1 MASKL
6 KLTELLYPTST
17 TPAITINADDTVTF
31 GAPTTTIT
39 NLSATS
45 ITDSGNLTFT
55 GTGNRIRGDFGSATV
70 ANRVAFQTNIV
81 NDNTAVNVIPNGTA
95 AIAALNLVNNSDPTN
110 SAFLQAGARAAEV
123 SIRSSI
129 FGTGTYLPMTFY
141 TGGSEAMRIT
151 TARNVGIGTISP
163 SAKLTIADAGEAGTR
178 YLGNGLTSA
187 GLFVGYNAAAYVYND
202 SNTPMIFGTNATERM
217 RIDNIGNVSIGGA
230 SAAGTTGR
238 FLDVNNTGSESGSFA
253 NIRLITQLVGS
264 SGTTAVDIAK
274 YKNGAFVI
282 NNTETNAAAF
292 TAFGVGASERMRI
305 TSAGKVGIGT
315 TNPYGVVEVITGG
328 QLSGANPTTLPNINI
343 LQGSAS
349 INNDGGLD
357 FRGSSFASGYG
368 FRISAIDNS
377 GVHLVFGNR
386 QNSTTYTE
394 AMRINSSGNLLVGDT
409 TSYGGRINAA
419 NGAGLYGIVIRDLAA
434 NTLAMQFQNSSGTA
448 VGSITVGA
456 STTTY
461 NTSSDYRLKENVRP
475 LTGALATVA
484 ALKPCTYT
492 WKADGSQGQG
502 FIAHELQAVVPDCVT
517 GTKDAVD
524 ADGKPQ
530 YQGVDTSFLVA
541 TVVAALQELKAEFD
555 AYKLSHP

>member
-1 MASKL
+1 MPLNL
-6 KLTELLYPTST
+6 KSVANGSVIL
-17 TPAITINADDTVTF
+17 TPASTATDKTITIPATDGTMVVQDSSN
-31 GAPTTTIT
+31 IT
-39 NLSATS
+39 SVA
-45 ITDSGNLTFT
+45 NLTFT
-55 GTGNRIRGDFGSATV
+55 GTGNRITGDFSNATI
-70 ANRVAFQTNIV
+70 ANRVLLQSSTSNGQ
-81 NDNTAVNVIPNGTA
+81 TAVGLIPNGTSTQTQL
-95 AIAALNLVNNSDPTN
+95 IAFNSTDPANSSYIQTLVSATEARINSGQ
-110 SAFLQAGARAAEV
+110 L
-123 SIRSSI
+123 
-129 FGTGTYLPMTFY
+129 GTGTNLPMTFY

-151 TARNVGIGTISP
+151 TDRNVGIGTISP
-163 SAKLTIADAGEAGTR
+163 GSILELNRAGSGAIGPNLYLENSASSATGNASRVSFGIDAGS
-178 YLGNGLTSA
+178 SA
-187 GLFVGYNAAAYVYND
+187 SSPTAY
-202 SNTPMIFGTNATERM
+202 IE
-217 RIDNIGNVSIGGA
+217 NVKD
-230 SAAGTTGR
+230 AAG
-238 FLDVNNTGSESGSFA
+238 
-253 NIRLITQLVGS
+253 
-264 SGTTAVDIAK
+264 
-274 YKNGAFVI
+274 
-282 NNTETNAAAF
+282 
-292 TAFGVGASERMRI
+292 
-305 TSAGKVGIGT
+305 
-315 TNPYGVVEVITGG
+315 P
-328 QLSGANPTTLPNINI
+328 
-343 LQGSAS
+343 
-349 INNDGGLD
+349 
-357 FRGSSFASGYG
+357 GSSFMAFGTFGASLAE
-368 FRISAIDNS
+368 R
-377 GVHLVFGNR
+377 
-386 QNSTTYTE
+386 
-394 AMRINSSGNLLVGDT
+394 MRINSSGNLLVGDT